1 MEDRTYVKIFRKML
15 GWGWYGDTNTFRVF
29 MHILLKANYQES
41 EYRGHKIPAGA
52 CVFGRKK
59 WSKELG
65 LSEQQIRTAIFHLQS
80 TNEITIKSTNKFT
93 VVTLTNWEFWQI
105 EEGKSTKKRTN
116 HQPSSQPTSNQQV
129 TTSKESKNIRNTTTP
144 TIEDV
149 RKYVADNNLSIDA
162 DYFYKYYETA
172 EWKDVKGHPVK
183 NWKLKAL
190 NWNRKEVER
199 NGNNPGTGNRVRS
212 RISETDGRGKRDT
225 QVHRHKPLPLAA
237 DIFAPQRSEDDA

>member
-41 EYRGHKIPAGA
+41 EYRGHKIPAGS

-65 LSEQQIRTAIFHLQS
+65 LSEQQIRTAISHLQS

-129 TTSKESKNIRNTTTP
+129 TTSKENKNIRNTTTP

-149 RKYVADNNLSIDA
+149 RKYVADNDLSIDA

-172 EWKDVKGHPVK
+172 EWKDYKGHPVK

-199 NGNNPGTGNRVRS
+199 NGNNPGAGDRVRS
-212 RISETDGRGKRDT
+212 RISETAGRSKRDAE
-225 QVHRHKPLPLAA
+225 VHRHKPLPLAA
-237 DIFAPQRSEDDA
+237 DVFAPQRSEDDA